1 MTKNLKKLAAFAL
14 MAATMMSATM
24 AQEAQQS
31 SADNKKIEFSIHLGG
46 NVPLGFWE
54 DEEPDRIGYADIGL
68 PLKSTSYDDGT
79 YYGDADI
86 GFNLGIKLKY
96 HIPTIKGL
104 GVIATADM
112 FHNTAFYDL
121 LTSKPEKDEHPSYI
135 NSAVMLGANYN
146 YDVNDKLSFWA
157 EAGMGLNLRI
167 ITTYVNSSKLS
178 FGSYVPLTDSK
189 YTHDYD
195 NALTFAFQGG
205 IGLKLMN
212 KISIGLHYYNLGN
225 AIQKGTYTFEGYDI
239 FENIDNIENVT
250 GERIRV
256 EKPFET
262 DVLST
267 SMFVFR
273 IGYHF

>member
-14 MAATMMSATM
+14 VAATMMSATM
-24 AQEAQQS
+24 AQNAQQS

-46 NVPLGFWE
+46 NVPLGTFGKA
-54 DEEPDRIGYADIGL
+54 RIGYLDQPADNIGNH
-68 PLKSTSYDDGT
+68 K
-79 YYGDADI
+79 YYGEANI
-86 GFNLGIKLKY
+86 GINGGIKLKY

-121 LTSKPEKDEHPSYI
+121 LSSKPEKDEHPSYI